1 MERKEKGVEREG
13 KGKGKVEI
21 LKSKQK
27 LKGGMVLQVGKRG
40 GPSTPSP
47 TRRLEFSPSPNDNNN
62 GNPIQEFLN
71 TTTVS
76 ARKLC
81 ANFWE
86 IQPQVHLSASKMN
99 KNLGHRRA
107 HRSHHHQDK
116 RAFEPRAH
124 FVDPPNSPPDQV

>member
-13 KGKGKVEI
+13 KKVEI

-27 LKGGMVLQVGKRG
+27 LKQGMVLQLGKRG

-47 TRRLEFSPSPNDNNN
+47 TWRLEFSPSPNDNNN
-62 GNPIQEFLN
+62 GNHIQEFLN
-71 TTTVS
+71 TTTTTVS
-76 ARKLC
+76 ARMLC

-99 KNLGHRRA
+99 KNLGRRRA
-107 HRSHHHQDK
+107 HPSHQHQDK
-116 RAFEPRAH
+116 KAFEPRTH
-124 FVDPPNSPPDQV
+124 LVDTPNSPPDQV